1 MQRRP
6 ASEGGPYTYRQVAG
20 VTRRELF
27 LLAASSLVLA
37 DCGLFHL
44 GQTPAV
50 KVRTLEKPRR
60 S

>member
-1 MQRRP
+1 MMRNDQEIP
-6 ASEGGPYTYRQVAG
+6 DHCYLVADICQG
-20 VTRRELF
+20 YF
-27 LLAASSLVLA
+27 
-37 DCGLFHL
+37 